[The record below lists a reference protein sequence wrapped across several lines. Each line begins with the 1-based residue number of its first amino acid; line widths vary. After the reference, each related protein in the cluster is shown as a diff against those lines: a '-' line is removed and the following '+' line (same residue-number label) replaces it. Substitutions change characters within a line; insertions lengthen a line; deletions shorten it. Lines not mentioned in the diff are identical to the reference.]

1 MSAGQDHLRVSDAD
15 RAHAVDQLRRAA
27 EEGGLSPADLDRRT
41 ELARRA
47 VTRGDLA
54 AALVPDGPAGLVPP
68 GYRPDDPLVLSAGVS
83 TEKREGAWTVPPY
96 LRVQA
101 LVDNVRLNCLLATP
115 TAQVVDLEVLAG
127 AGTVILVLPPGWAVN
142 TDRLN
147 RNLGTVKVTVPSTP
161 AAGCP
166 VFVVRG
172 SLGLGTFRAR
182 EPNRWERKRAGLPR
196 PLS

>member
-1 MSAGQDHLRVSDAD
+1 MTAGNEHLRVSDAD
-15 RAHAVDQLRRAA
+15 RGQAIAALRRAA
-27 EEGGLSPADLDRRT
+27 EEGALNPAELDQRT
-41 ELARRA
+41 EQARRA
-47 VTRGDLA
+47 LTVGDLD
-54 AALVPDGPAGLVPP
+54 AALVLSGPPGLVPP
-68 GYRPDDPLVLSAGVS
+68 GYRRDDPLLLSAGVS
-83 TEKREGAWTVPPY
+83 TEKREGTWTVPPF

-115 TAQVVDLEVLAG
+115 AAQVIDLELQAG
-127 AGTVILVLPPGWAVN
+127 AGTVILVLPLGWAVN

-147 RNLGTVKVTVPSTP
+147 RNLGTVKVKVPATP

-172 SLGLGTFRAR
+172 SLGLGTFKAR
-182 EPNRWERKRAGLPR
+182 EPNRWERRRAGM